1 MELKFSTEIP
11 NKNVSKGILYREKTD
26 ILTKYSEEST
36 QQFIQNKINDKLSI
50 ISIFQDGES
59 HFLLNPFGK
68 ESDSES
74 KTKENYRL
82 LGNKFAKRLSQEKL
96 TAIQFDFNTIESVFI
111 IAFLEGLLLSTYQFE
126 KYKSEKNKNQLQEI
140 YLPSG
145 TDLAITE
152 LQNLVQGCFHARDLV
167 NEPVV
172 YLTAEQFSKEMQRIG
187 DESGFSVD
195 VFNKEKI
202 KALKMEG
209 LLTVNLGSELPPTFN
224 ILEHNPENP
233 KNAQPIVLVGKGV
246 VFDTGGL
253 SLKPTA
259 NSMDFMKSDMA
270 GAAAVV
276 GAMAAIAKNNLPLHI
291 IALIPATDNRPGKNA
306 ITPGDVITYSN
317 GKSVEILNT
326 DAEGRLILA
335 DALIYAQKYDPELV
349 IDLATL
355 TGSASRATGR
365 QGAPLMSTASGELLN
380 KMLRV
385 ALDTYERVIPFPLW
399 EEYGDQLK
407 SEIADIKNIGGA
419 EAGAITAGKYLEHF
433 TDYPWMHLDI
443 AGTARARTV
452 HKYYGVGGTGWG
464 VRLLYHFLKNLSEG

>member
-11 NKNVSKGILYREKTD
+11 NKNVPKAILYQQDAD
-26 ILTKYSEEST
+26 ILAKYSEENT

-50 ISIFQDGES
+50 ISIFQNGES

-68 ESDSES
+68 ETNSDS
-74 KTKENYRL
+74 KTKEGYRL
-82 LGNKFAKRLSQEKL
+82 LGTQFAKRLLQEKL
-96 TAIQFDFNTIESVFI
+96 NVIQFDFINTAPSFI
-111 IAFLEGLLLSTYQFE
+111 IAFLEGFLLSTYHFE
-126 KYKSEKNKNQLQEI
+126 KYKSEKSKNRLEEI
-140 YLPSG
+140 YFPPDNNLP
-145 TDLAITE
+145 ITE
-152 LQNLVQGCFHARDLV
+152 LQNLVQACFHARDLV

-187 DESGFSVD
+187 AESGFSVE

-224 ILEHNPENP
+224 ILEHKPENP
-233 KNAQPIVLVGKGV
+233 KNTQPIILVGKGV

-276 GAMAAIAKNNLPLHI
+276 GTMYAIAKNELPLHVI
-291 IALIPATDNRPGKNA
+291 GLIPATDNRPGKNA

-335 DALIYAQKYDPELV
+335 DALIYAQKYKPELV

-355 TGSASRATGR
+355 TGSATRATGK
-365 QGAPLMSTASGELLN
+365 QGAPLMSTASGELLS
-380 KMLRV
+380 KVLKT
-385 ALDTYERVIPFPLW
+385 ALETYERVIPFPLW
-399 EEYGDQLK
+399 EEYGEQLK

-419 EAGAITAGKYLEHF
+419 EAGAITAGKFLEHF
-433 TDYPWMHLDI
+433 IDYPWMHLDI
-443 AGTARARTV
+443 AGTARARTA

-464 VRLLYHFLKNLSEG
+464 VRLLYHFLKNLSEA